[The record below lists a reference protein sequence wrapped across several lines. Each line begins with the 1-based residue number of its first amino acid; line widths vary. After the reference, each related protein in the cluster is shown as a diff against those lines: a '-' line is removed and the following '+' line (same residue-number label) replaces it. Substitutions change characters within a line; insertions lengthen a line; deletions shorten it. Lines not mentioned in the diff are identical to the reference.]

1 MVRQSSYDAPS
12 TPCEEPS
19 VSCELSETATP
30 EDFARPRW
38 VAQPDVRERA
48 QRLSTKFEEVYARP
62 PAGVWA
68 APGRANLMGE
78 YIDY

>member
-1 MVRQSSYDAPS
+1 M
-12 TPCEEPS
+12 
-19 VSCELSETATP
+19 SCELSETTTP

-78 YIDY
+78 YIDYSGGMCLPFAHQIGRAHV